1 MEKEE
6 ILKEM
11 MILCE
16 EAGYEPTKF
25 IDKIANAKAKMFK
38 DSDWH
43 RCPCDG
49 QNPNRF
55 CISEQCHKDVEEMG
69 HCHYNCY
76 QKKSV

>member
-1 MEKEE
+1 
-6 ILKEM
+6 M

-55 CISEQCHKDVEEMG
+55 CISEQCRKDVEETG
-69 HCHYNCY
+69 HCHCNCY
-76 QKKSV
+76 QKKSA